1 VPTIPNAAQGALAP
15 RLFPAA
21 LLAGMVGFGLYF
33 DNAESFERPTE
44 IAMKETAMTQRSP
57 GKDTDDTRARHG
69 ARSEVTWEGGS
80 GRQPYGNQG
89 QEEAAEPDGGDG
101 VAEGNRGERSGR
113 NLDQLEEARR
123 KP

>member
-1 VPTIPNAAQGALAP
+1 MPTIPYDTRGGPAR

-21 LLAGMVGFGLYF
+21 LIASVVGLGLYF
-33 DNAESFERPTE
+33 DHADSFEAPATE
-44 IAMKETAMTQRSP
+44 IAMKETTMNPRPP
-57 GKDTDDTRARHG
+57 GKDSDEAQHG

-80 GRQPYGNQG
+80 GRQPYSNQG
-89 QEEAAEPDGGDG
+89 NEEAAEPNGGDD